1 MYTVGIDTSHQ
12 FLLLVLM
19 DDNGVIDSTKLDC
32 FKQQSEYIIPKL
44 DELLRAH
51 NLKAKDINSFVLAKG
66 PGSYTGVRIGMTVV
80 KVLGSIMNKNV
91 YTLSTLQ
98 LYAGLKDCYVV
109 MDARANRVYV
119 GRYNNGKALMEDTIY
134 TIEQMNEHLN
144 ENVQLIG
151 DGHLFGL
158 EDAYPDLCNNFYH
171 LKNEWVKVENVDT
184 LVPTYLK
191 NSQEYMK

>member
-19 DDNGVIDSTKLDC
+19 DEKGMIDNVKLDC

-44 DELLRAH
+44 DELLKAH
-51 NLKAKDINSFVLAKG
+51 NLKAKDITSFVLAKG

-80 KVLGSIMNKNV
+80 KVLGSIMKKDV

-98 LYAGLKDCYVV
+98 LYAGLNDCYVV
-109 MDARANRVYV
+109 MDARAQRVYV

-134 TIEQMNEHLN
+134 TIEEMKSHLN
-144 ENVQLIG
+144 ENVLLIG
-151 DGHLFGL
+151 DGHLFEQ
-158 EDAYPDLCNNFYH
+158 EDNYPEVCANFYK

-191 NSQEYMK
+191 SSEEYKR